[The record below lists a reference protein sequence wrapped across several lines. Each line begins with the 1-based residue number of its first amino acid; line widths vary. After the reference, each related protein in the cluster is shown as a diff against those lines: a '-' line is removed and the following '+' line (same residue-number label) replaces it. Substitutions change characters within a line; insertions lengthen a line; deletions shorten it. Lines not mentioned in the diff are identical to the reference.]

1 MDSNIIY
8 EFDFDIAINKLGY
21 KNKDTF
27 TIHETKLFLL
37 YTLGKKFKKADII
50 SYIKKFREGNEN
62 FTFIKKEEL
71 KLLKE
76 MNEKTIGENEYMEA
90 LCNYII
96 NNDYYTKTISLEL
109 FRNRINEI
117 MPNLSKGILNQVF
130 YYLSENNN
138 IIIIDKLKKNN
149 IINYPEGKGKTMSFN

>member
-1 MDSNIIY
+1 MNSNIIY

-27 TIHETKLFLL
+27 SIHETKLFLL
-37 YTLGKKFKKADII
+37 YTLGKKLKKSEII
-50 SYIKKFREGNEN
+50 RSIKKIRDGNDN
-62 FTFIKKEEL
+62 IIFIKKKEL

-76 MNEKTIGENEYMEA
+76 MNEKDISNNEYIEA

-96 NNDYYTKTISLEL
+96 NNDNYTKTISLEL
-109 FRNRINEI
+109 FRNRLNEI

-130 YYLSENNN
+130 YYLSGNNN
-138 IIIIDKLKKNN
+138 VIIIDQLKNKRNN
-149 IINYPEGKGKTMSFN
+149 INISSNINIIK

>member
-1 MDSNIIY
+1 MSSNIIY

-27 TIHETKLFLL
+27 TIHESKLILL
-37 YTLGKKFKKADII
+37 YTLGKKFKKNEII
-50 SYIKKFREGNEN
+50 KFIKKIREGNEN
-62 FTFIKKEEL
+62 IIFIKKEEL

-76 MNEKTIGENEYMEA
+76 MNEKNISNYEYLQA

-96 NNDYYTKTISLEL
+96 NNDKYTKTISLEL
-109 FRNRINEI
+109 FRNKIYEI

-130 YYLSENNN
+130 YYLSGNNN
-138 IIIIDKLKKNN
+138 SIIIDELLKKL
-149 IINYPEGKGKTMSFN
+149 

>member
-62 FTFIKKEEL
+62 FTFIN
-71 KLLKE
+71 LLNIEQIK
-76 MNEKTIGENEYMEA
+76 
-90 LCNYII
+90 
-96 NNDYYTKTISLEL
+96 
-109 FRNRINEI
+109 
-117 MPNLSKGILNQVF
+117 NL
-130 YYLSENNN
+130 
-138 IIIIDKLKKNN
+138 
-149 IINYPEGKGKTMSFN
+149 

>member
-1 MDSNIIY
+1 MNSNIIY

-27 TIHETKLFLL
+27 SIHETKLFLL
-37 YTLGKKFKKADII
+37 YTLGKKLKKSEII
-50 SYIKKFREGNEN
+50 RSIKKIRDGNDN
-62 FTFIKKEEL
+62 IIFIKKEEL

-76 MNEKTIGENEYMEA
+76 MNEKDISNNEYIEA

-96 NNDYYTKTISLEL
+96 NNDNYTKTISLEL
-109 FRNRINEI
+109 FRNRLNEI

-130 YYLSENNN
+130 YYLSGNNN
-138 IIIIDKLKKNN
+138 VIIIDQLKNKRNNLNISSNIN
-149 IINYPEGKGKTMSFN
+149 IIK